1 MATQSAAGFEAEV
14 AAAVDEVARILRAD
28 GADLELVEANA
39 KTARIHL
46 ALVLDTV
53 GCEECILAPA
63 MLHETIEQSLTRR
76 VRGEFELVLDD
87 PRPASTNP

>member
-1 MATQSAAGFEAEV
+1 VDHEAL
-14 AAAVDEVARILRAD
+14 AAAIEEVARILRAD
-28 GADLELVEANA
+28 GADLTVLEANP

-53 GCEECILAPA
+53 SCEECVLPPD
-63 MLHETIEQSLTRR
+63 MLYETVEQSLQRR

-87 PRPASTNP
+87 PRRAL